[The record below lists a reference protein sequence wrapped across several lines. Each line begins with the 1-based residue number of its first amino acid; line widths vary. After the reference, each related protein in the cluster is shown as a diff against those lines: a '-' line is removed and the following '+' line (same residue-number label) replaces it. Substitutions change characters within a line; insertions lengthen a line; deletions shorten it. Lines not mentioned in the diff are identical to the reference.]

1 MDKDKCETCKHNNDS
16 GTEYCG
22 TCAGGVESNW
32 VEAGWIKDKRI
43 KELEA
48 QLARV
53 KLRRKNVMNNI
64 EQTIREFVPHSAE
77 YCVKGLTEALKK
89 LWLEMIKE
97 RRPKEKLFLYLS
109 FYEKGYNQALKDHD
123 EALGI

>member
-1 MDKDKCETCKHNNDS
+1 MD
-16 GTEYCG
+16 
-22 TCAGGVESNW
+22 
-32 VEAGWIKDKRI
+32 
-43 KELEA
+43 ELE
-48 QLARV
+48 R
-53 KLRRKNVMNNI
+53 M
-64 EQTIREFVPHSAE
+64 IREFVPHSAE

-97 RRPKEKLFLYLS
+97 GKPKKKLFLYLS